1 MVTLGIGCSIWEL
14 HSIICDFC
22 CGLLQNYVKSMGFPV
37 QARYEV
43 LLREADKKVDSRVQE
58 MKVPDTSNV
67 VKSLSP
73 GRRKTSTKDLARAA
87 AKEAREAAKES
98 VREAAKEAPFKELT
112 VEADVD
118 NHHKSQVGVVLPVA
132 LEDDQTQPKDLVAA
146 MDSFDN
152 LFCRRCLVQILAS
165 FELFIVLNV
174 FIASQALCVCEHKL
188 CEVHGHKFLIT
199 SGIHEEKLT

>member
-1 MVTLGIGCSIWEL
+1 MVTLRIGCSIWDL

-112 VEADVD
+112 VEADAD
-118 NHHKSQVGVVLPVA
+118 DHHKSQVGVVLPAA

-165 FELFIVLNV
+165 SELFIVLNV

-188 CEVHGHKFLIT
+188 SEVHGHKFLIT

>member
-1 MVTLGIGCSIWEL
+1 
-14 HSIICDFC
+14 
-22 CGLLQNYVKSMGFPV
+22 
-37 QARYEV
+37 
-43 LLREADKKVDSRVQE
+43 
-58 MKVPDTSNV
+58 

-98 VREAAKEAPFKELT
+98 IREAAKEAPFKELT

-118 NHHKSQVGVVLPVA
+118 DRHKSQVGVVLPA
-132 LEDDQTQPKDLVAA
+132 APEDDQTQPKDLVAA

-165 FELFIVLNV
+165 SELFIVLNV

-188 CEVHGHKFLIT
+188 SEVHGHKFLIT